1 MMDPS
6 DKGVIE
12 QQIAD
17 WVRQHVV
24 LSHPSFGKCR
34 KLILRHM
41 NLEHK
46 PQGDVTA
53 VVISQDEALIG
64 EIDMIVNK
72 IVDAAQRSANDFS
85 AGLQTYALYAYY
97 PDEPQFVPYKMFRV
111 AAEDNIDRGNLEPSE
126 LPTEKGLVSQLMRHN
141 EAIMKNSIMQGS
153 YLFSIFQREMTRL
166 TEKDARH
173 EQQQLDMVMLQQDVL
188 NEAHGRRLKEREA
201 ETNIAMREGV
211 FEQLKVLMPILANRL
226 TGKQIFPEEDKS
238 FLLMATFLENLT
250 PEQQIWLRDKLT
262 EPQTALLAE
271 ILGEYEKKK
280 AAFSA
285 NAPKTPP
292 SEAFRTKGG
301 LPSSVPSGQLPPLP
315 DNTKSDKLFGTLTE
329 RLEDP
334 SAVSNDPQIQKLEDR
349 ATQFMSRFNGFLNPD
364 PKKPGNPPP
373 TENTP

>member
-1 MMDPS
+1 
-6 DKGVIE
+6 
-12 QQIAD
+12 
-17 WVRQHVV
+17 
-24 LSHPSFGKCR
+24 
-34 KLILRHM
+34 
-41 NLEHK
+41 
-46 PQGDVTA
+46 
-53 VVISQDEALIG
+53 
-64 EIDMIVNK
+64 MIVNK
-72 IVDAAQRSANDFS
+72 IVDAAQRSANDFA

-111 AAEDNIDRGNLEPSE
+111 AAEDNVDRGNLEPSE

-166 TEKDARH
+166 TEKDTRH

-262 EPQTALLAE
+262 EPQTALLGE

-280 AAFSA
+280 AAFA
-285 NAPKTPP
+285 GNAT
-292 SEAFRTKGG
+292 
-301 LPSSVPSGQLPPLP
+301 
-315 DNTKSDKLFGTLTE
+315 
-329 RLEDP
+329 
-334 SAVSNDPQIQKLEDR
+334 
-349 ATQFMSRFNGFLNPD
+349 
-364 PKKPGNPPP
+364 
-373 TENTP
+373 